1 VSQAAAGEL
10 ALSNPFVDDQSHLRP
25 TLILG
30 ILESLKL
37 NQSRGVAVSKLCET
51 GRVFMEI
58 NGTVQECVGAGFV
71 LCHNPKD
78 RTWLART
85 EPDFYTVKRH
95 MEIIA
100 AEAGVELGREEL
112 VPVRGAFW
120 GWQEGQSA
128 AAGEMKNGWTARFG
142 LLNLSMVRSLGI
154 EGKVWAGMFAVVP
167 SKLTALT
174 KHPRYQAF
182 SLLPAALRDLALVVD
197 AGRHAEEVRRT
208 LLNISRPLAGPG
220 FALEAVELFDL
231 YQGKALPEGKKSL
244 AFSLSFR
251 SSERTLT
258 DDEVNATFTRIQQ
271 QIVADGSI
279 AVRT

>member
-1 VSQAAAGEL
+1 
-10 ALSNPFVDDQSHLRP
+10 
-25 TLILG
+25 
-30 ILESLKL
+30 
-37 NQSRGVAVSKLCET
+37 
-51 GRVFMEI
+51 
-58 NGTVQECVGAGFV
+58 
-71 LCHNPKD
+71 
-78 RTWLART
+78 
-85 EPDFYTVKRH
+85 
-95 MEIIA
+95 
-100 AEAGVELGREEL
+100 
-112 VPVRGAFW
+112 
-120 GWQEGQSA
+120 
-128 AAGEMKNGWTARFG
+128 
-142 LLNLSMVRSLGI
+142 
-154 EGKVWAGMFAVVP
+154 MFAVVP